1 MNHRDA
7 IDDAATGAADA
18 AAAAGATPAAAHQ
31 ASAAAETHRRRDAW
45 RVAVLFAVVLVACV
59 GAYLAVT
66 LPGAWFPG
74 ASPAAWG
81 AKELVLARGT
91 GRVQG
96 GELIVSAPDAS
107 GVTLITVTST
117 LRASDYHGVAWVVAG
132 LREDA
137 EVRLLW
143 RTDVQ
148 PGKLNLLPVR
158 VESGRT
164 LLIVITP
171 KDQGWIGHVTGL
183 ALAIQGPLPQPV
195 TVRGVIA
202 KPMGAWET
210 LADRFREWFA
220 FEAWNGASINTVV
233 GGAENQDVPMP
244 AALAAVVAICVGII
258 LLLRR
263 WRPRAFVAAVPTIAV
278 ALFIA
283 AWLLL
288 DVRWTWNL
296 ARQERATALQ
306 YAGKTPHEKL
316 LASSDAPL
324 VAFLDKA
331 RAVLPSTPVRVLVAA
346 NADYFRERAA
356 YHLYPHSVYARPRS
370 NELPDPA
377 TLRAGDWV
385 LVYQRLGIQ
394 FDRQHGKLRWDGHAP
409 RDAELK
415 LVEPGA
421 ALFVIR

>member
-1 MNHRDA
+1 MDRKES
-7 IDDAATGAADA
+7 IDLPASADA
-18 AAAAGATPAAAHQ
+18 AGSQAAMPAPANEPSKTRVGAV
-31 ASAAAETHRRRDAW
+31 RRDVW
-45 RVAVLFAVVLVACV
+45 RIAALFVGVLLASVL
-59 GAYLAVT
+59 GYLAVA
-66 LPGAWFPG
+66 LPGAWFAS
-74 ASPAAWG
+74 ASPAAFG
-81 AKELVLARGT
+81 VRDLVLARGT

-96 GELIVSAPDAS
+96 DELIVSAPDAS
-107 GVTLITVTST
+107 GVTLITVTT
-117 LRASDYHGVAWVVAG
+117 NLRASDYHGVAWVAAG

-143 RTDVQ
+143 RSDVQ

-158 VESGRT
+158 VESGQT
-164 LLIVITP
+164 LLTTITP
-171 KDQGWIGHVTGL
+171 KDLGWIGHVTGL

-195 TVRGVIA
+195 TIRGVIA

-210 LADRFREWFA
+210 LGDRFHEWFA
-220 FEAWNGASINTVV
+220 FEAWNGTSINTVV
-233 GGAENQDVPMP
+233 GGADHQDVPLP
-244 AALAAVVAICVGII
+244 ATLAAVVAICVGVV

-263 WRPRAFVAAVPTIAV
+263 WRPRAFGAAVPAIVA
-278 ALFIA
+278 ALFIS
-283 AWLLL
+283 AWLAL

-296 ARQERATALQ
+296 ARQERATASQ

-324 VAFLDKA
+324 VAFLDKV
-331 RAVLPSTPVRVLVAA
+331 RAVLPATPVRVLIAA

-370 NELPDPA
+370 NELPDP
-377 TLRAGDWV
+377 TSLRAGDWV
-385 LVYQRLGIQ
+385 LVYQRPGVQ
-394 FDRQHGKLRWDGHAP
+394 FDQQHGKLRWDGHAP

>member
-1 MNHRDA
+1 
-7 IDDAATGAADA
+7 
-18 AAAAGATPAAAHQ
+18 
-31 ASAAAETHRRRDAW
+31 
-45 RVAVLFAVVLVACV
+45 
-59 GAYLAVT
+59 
-66 LPGAWFPG
+66 
-74 ASPAAWG
+74 
-81 AKELVLARGT
+81 
-91 GRVQG
+91 
-96 GELIVSAPDAS
+96 LIVSAPDAS
-107 GVTLITVTST
+107 GVTLITVTT
-117 LRASDYHGVAWVVAG
+117 NLRAAEYHGVAWVAAG

-143 RTDVQ
+143 RSDVQ
-148 PGKLNLLPVR
+148 PGKLNMLPVR
-158 VESGRT
+158 VESGKT
-164 LLIVITP
+164 LLTVITP
-171 KDQGWIGHVTGL
+171 REQGWIGRVTGL

-195 TVRGVIA
+195 TIRGVIA

-210 LADRFREWFA
+210 LGDRLREWFA

-233 GGAENQDVPMP
+233 GGADHQDVPMP
-244 AALAAVVAICVGII
+244 ATLAAVVAIGVGIV
-258 LLLRR
+258 LFLRR
-263 WRPRAFVAAVPTIAV
+263 RRPRAFTASGPAIVA

-296 ARQERATALQ
+296 MRQERATAVQ

-316 LASSDAPL
+316 LASSDAQL

-331 RAVLPSTPVRVLVAA
+331 RAVLPPTPVRVLVAA

-356 YHLYPHSVYARPRS
+356 YHLYPHSVYAQPRS

-377 TLRAGDWV
+377 SLRAGDWV
-385 LVYQRLGIQ
+385 LVYQRPGVQ
-394 FDRQHGKLRWDGHAP
+394 FDQQHGKLRWDGHAP